1 MDNSTGIN
9 IVDLSDDILLTI
21 LNKLNNVDV
30 LYSLIGVNKRL
41 HKLVQDITF
50 IRSFDFV
57 KVLSDEKTHSIFDRF
72 CIDVLP
78 RIQHNIECLTLE
90 QSWIERILYL
100 GHFPKLYKL
109 TLVNIKLKILS
120 SDFTGML
127 SNYFI

>member
-9 IVDLSDDILLTI
+9 IVDLSDEILLTI

-57 KVLSDEKTHSIFDRF
+57 KILSDEKTHSIFDRF

-90 QSWIERILYL
+90 PSWIERILYL

-109 TLVNIKLKILS
+109 TLANIKLAILS
-120 SDFTGML
+120 SYLTGML
-127 SNYFI
+127 SN